1 MNDCCFQNVWSL
13 LSLSRHIWD
22 IISENWGWWMWGMQ
36 ADVSGR
42 AAASVTWLGKHK
54 WSLGPVWEAPVAL
67 IKKIQKQSFP
77 SSEFFSMFS
86 SVKKQ
91 KQMLCV
97 FLQGFLPCL
106 NSRPAAFLPVFSYFA
121 VGFLFLKT
129 QSVHA
134 YMNTLFHLYTQTRF
148 WTRAS
153 YK

>member
-1 MNDCCFQNVWSL
+1 M
-13 LSLSRHIWD
+13 R
-22 IISENWGWWMWGMQ
+22 GMQ

-54 WSLGPVWEAPVAL
+54 SSFGPVWEAPVAP

-91 KQMLCV
+91 KQALCV

-129 QSVHA
+129 PGGHA
-134 YMNTLFHLYTQTRF
+134 YMNTSVHLCTQTRS
-148 WTRAS
+148 WTHAS
-153 YK
+153 HKCIRKKYTPE